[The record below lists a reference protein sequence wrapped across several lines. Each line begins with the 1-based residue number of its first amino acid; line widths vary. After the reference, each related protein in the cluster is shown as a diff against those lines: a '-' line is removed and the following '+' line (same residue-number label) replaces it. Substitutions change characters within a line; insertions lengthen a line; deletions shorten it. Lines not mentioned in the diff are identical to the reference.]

1 MSRTHLDPDPSPLK
15 SWLELPLVELG
26 ATVPRPPLPDME
38 AKGMATCACPGSA
51 EMGKAAW
58 RGGASSGRVKATCAW
73 SLLSAVCT
81 STSLGKPTAWPSSG
95 RRGRDVWGWTQASL
109 GELMGWPCWGLQA
122 RAQLPQGLLS
132 EHCDRKPR
140 GWSGEL
146 CLWLPNSLQ
155 IKMAI
160 RTDAWPAGALFLPG
174 DSHGQR
180 SLVGYSPGG
189 HTGRHD

>member
-1 MSRTHLDPDPSPLK
+1 
-15 SWLELPLVELG
+15 
-26 ATVPRPPLPDME
+26 
-38 AKGMATCACPGSA
+38 MATRACPASS
-51 EMGKAAW
+51 EMGKATW

-95 RRGRDVWGWTQASL
+95 RRGRDIWGWTQASL

-132 EHCDRKPR
+132 EHCDSKLR

-146 CLWLPNSLQ
+146 CLASQQSPNKNGHSHGRL
-155 IKMAI
+155 AC
-160 RTDAWPAGALFLPG
+160 RSSSCLETPTGREALWATVQADMTKRLTCFHFHCQEASPCLGLPG
-174 DSHGQR
+174 WPILPKGVQTCTDVHR
-180 SLVGYSPGG
+180 YA
-189 HTGRHD
+189 